1 MREGTGDGQRR
12 QKSEHEIENKGEK
25 KMGREMEEE
34 WVRNKRDGLGRW
46 KENERKEDM
55 VEDTEIEMWGKWY

>member
-12 QKSEHEIENKGEK
+12 QKSEHEIENKGDQ

-34 WVRNKRDGLGRW
+34 WARNKRDGLGR
-46 KENERKEDM
+46 
-55 VEDTEIEMWGKWY
+55 